1 MAVTASFPLLVVM
14 AATEAVAAA
23 AEAVVGEC
31 IVGVGAGVDVVA
43 VVGMVDRLAVT
54 EVVTMQVRDM
64 RKRQHPTWRRREA
77 ATVGSRPDAG
87 TTRAP

>member
-14 AATEAVAAA
+14 AATEAVAA

-43 VVGMVDRLAVT
+43 VVGMVARLAVT
-54 EVVTMQVRDM
+54 AVVMVQVRDM
-64 RKRQHPTWRRREA
+64 RKRQHPTWRTREA
-77 ATVGSRPDAG
+77 ATVGSRPGAG